1 MSEDWKSKYDWLG
14 RFSEGL
20 ASVQL
25 NGQYGFIDNEGNVV
39 IPLKYDYAWSFDEG
53 LARVQ
58 LKRKWGYVD
67 NEGSVVIPLM
77 YDTAGPFYEGLAAV
91 QRKRYVDTQGNE
103 YWRVKRHHQ
112 WCWINSDGDVFGIGN
127 NPEPQVKLKKKSGFV
142 DQQGHEYWDMNADE
156 DRWQMGNR

>member
-1 MSEDWKSKYDWLG
+1 MPEDWESQYDWVG

-20 ASVQL
+20 A
-25 NGQYGFIDNEGNVV
+25 
-39 IPLKYDYAWSFDEG
+39 A
-53 LARVQ
+53 VQ
-58 LKRKWGYVD
+58 LKRKWGFVD
-67 NEGSVVIPLM
+67 RQGNVVIPIE
-77 YDTAGPFYEGLAAV
+77 YDSVEPWDDGLAVV

-142 DQQGHEYWDMNADE
+142 DQQGHEYWDMNEDE
-156 DRWQMGNR
+156 ARWQMENR